1 MLVGLLRN
9 NKNALSKIKLLL
21 DNNAELFTSSINL
34 HELVKGANL
43 SNDTMKNTAKVDE
56 LMQTVSVLP
65 FDRKCAAISGKIS
78 VKKEIR
84 AKPIGQ
90 NDIFIAAV
98 AINYNLILVTRNK
111 KHFEPIENLKIEGW

>member
-9 NKNALSKIKLLL
+9 NKDAISKIKLLL
-21 DNNAELFTSSINL
+21 DDNAELFTSSVNL
-34 HELVKGANL
+34 HELIKGANL
-43 SNDTMKNTAKVDE
+43 SNDIIKNTAKVDE
-56 LMQTVSVLP
+56 LTQTVSILP
-65 FDRKCAAISGKIS
+65 FDRKCATISGKIS
-78 VKKEIR
+78 AKREIR

-98 AINYNLILVTRNK
+98 AINYNIVLITRNK